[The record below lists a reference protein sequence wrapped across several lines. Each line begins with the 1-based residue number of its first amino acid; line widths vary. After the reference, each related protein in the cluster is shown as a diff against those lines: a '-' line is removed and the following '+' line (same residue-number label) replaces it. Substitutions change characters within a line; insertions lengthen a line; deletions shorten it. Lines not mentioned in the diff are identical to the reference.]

1 MLTDIQIAQSTKLRD
16 IREIA
21 KEYGIDEAFLE
32 LYGNYKAKV
41 DLEKLENVEKK
52 SKLVLVTAMS
62 PTPAGEGKTTVNIG
76 LSQAL
81 NKIGI
86 KAVSALREPSLGPSF
101 GMKGGACGGGYS
113 QVLPMEDINLHF
125 TGDMHAITYAN
136 NLISA
141 MLDNHLHHGN
151 VLNINPKNVLWK
163 RALDLNDRS
172 LRDITVGQGG
182 LVDGVTRKDGFNI
195 TVASE
200 IMAILC
206 LSKDIDELKERIAN
220 ILIAYTY
227 EKKPIFVR
235 DINAQEAA
243 TLLLKDAIKPNLV
256 QTTENTLAVVH
267 GGPFANIAH
276 GCNSINA
283 TNLAMKIGEYTITEA
298 GFGAD
303 LGAEKF
309 FDIKCRLQ
317 EIEPD
322 SVVLVT
328 TIKAMKYNGG
338 VNKNILDNENV
349 DAMTEGFENVKRHLE
364 NLQSYGKPV
373 VIALNKF
380 PSDTDSEIEKAT
392 KLAKECGVDL
402 IPIEVFSRGGDGAI
416 ELAKKVV
423 EISEKQSVLELVYD
437 DRDSIETK
445 INKVCKKI
453 YRAEDVVLSKQAQK
467 KIKEIESLGYS
478 HFPVCMAKTQYSFS
492 DDPSLI
498 NAPTGFQVNVRD
510 LVINSG
516 AGFIVCLTGDLM
528 TMPGLPKVPAAE
540 RMKIFKDGTIDGL
553 S

>member
-113 QVLPMEDINLHF
+113 QVLPMEDLNLHF

-478 HFPVCMAKTQYSFS
+478 HFPICMAKTQYSFS

-540 RMKIFKDGTIDGL
+540 RMKIFKDGTIEGL

>member
-478 HFPVCMAKTQYSFS
+478 HFPICMAKTQYSFS

-540 RMKIFKDGTIDGL
+540 RMKIFKDGTIEGL

>member
-200 IMAILC
+200 IMAIRC

>member
-540 RMKIFKDGTIDGL
+540 RMKIFKDGTIEGL

>member
-113 QVLPMEDINLHF
+113 QVLPMEHINLHF

-478 HFPVCMAKTQYSFS
+478 HFPICMAKTQYSFS

-540 RMKIFKDGTIDGL
+540 RMKIFKDGTIEGL